1 MKIQKHSGA
10 VHLIIVTILLAI
22 GLIGAVGYVAWDKL
36 VNEKQDVS
44 SVQEDDNSSN
54 SNNNQEVADKEVDPY
69 EGWKTVTETA
79 SGENLSLKYPS
90 NWSVSKETYAGP
102 YDMINITN
110 PDSSV
115 KISFAA
121 NLQGI
126 GGVCPTDDPAY
137 VIYSVTKEDVTNY
150 SGYKFYSAIT
160 QHSNGNNSTYQYVGT
175 VLQDGDSS
183 SNIKV
188 GASACYFTMRVFR
201 IKTNSDIIASVN
213 LRLMDVEQANY
224 DNPGAINKVMNTED
238 FKAAVKIAQSLFA
251 K

>member
-1 MKIQKHSGA
+1 MKTQKHSGA
-10 VHLIIVTILLAI
+10 VHLIIVTILLAV

-36 VNEKQDVS
+36 VNEKQNVS
-44 SVQEDDNSSN
+44 NVQEDADS
-54 SNNNQEVADKEVDPY
+54 SNNNNSQDVADKEVDPY

-90 NWSVSKETYAGP
+90 DWGVSKKTYSGP
-102 YDMINITN
+102 YDVINITN
-110 PDSSV
+110 PDSS
-115 KISFAA
+115 INITFSA

-150 SGYKFYSAIT
+150 PGYKFYSAIT
-160 QHSNGNNSTYQYVGT
+160 QNSNGSNSTYQYVGT

-183 SNIKV
+183 ANIKV

-201 IKTNSDIIASVN
+201 IKTNSDVIASVN

-224 DNPGAINKVMNTED
+224 DNPEAINKVMDTED
-238 FKAAVKIAQSLFA
+238 FKDAVKIVQSLFA

>member
-1 MKIQKHSGA
+1 MKKYQSGFA
-10 VHLIIVTILLAI
+10 HLVIITVIL
-22 GLIGAVGYVAWDKL
+22 AVGLFGALGYVVWDK
-36 VNEKQDVS
+36 VINKEQDVS
-44 SVQEDDNSSN
+44 DIQEDTDTSDGDED
-54 SNNNQEVADKEVDPY
+54 QGVTDEEVDPY

-90 NWSVSKETYAGP
+90 DWSVSKETYAGP

-110 PDSSV
+110 PRSSV

-121 NLQGI
+121 NLDGI
-126 GGVCPTDDPAY
+126 GGVCPTDNPAY
-137 VIYSVTKEDVTNY
+137 VIYSVTREDVTNY

-160 QHSNGNNSTYQYVGT
+160 QRSNGSNSTYQYVGT

-183 SNIKV
+183 ANIKV

-201 IKTNSDIIASVN
+201 IKTNSDVIASIN

-224 DNPGAINKVMNTED
+224 DNPEAINKVMDTED
-238 FKAAVKIAQSLFA
+238 FKDAVKIVQSLFA